1 MLKTLIVSILM
12 TGFIWLVASVPLY
25 LGKTMRK
32 GELSRSEK
40 KRIFEKVEKLTSNR
54 FNRNKFM

>member
-1 MLKTLIVSILM
+1 M

-40 KRIFEKVEKLTSNR
+40 RIFEKVEKLTSTRENK
-54 FNRNKFM
+54 NKFI